1 MKRYKSI
8 IKENGVQLKEAGWS
22 DSDLSRF
29 FFSKEYDDYKHGDP
43 KKAVSQLYSLTIDYL
58 NDVEKNLEL
67 AGTFL
72 ASAIKDEVWK
82 MIEKN
87 FKRIKIK

>member
-29 FFSKEYDDYKHGDP
+29 FSKEYDDYKHGNP
-43 KKAVSQLYSLTIDYL
+43 KKAASQLYSLTIDYL

-72 ASAIKDEVWK
+72 APVIKDEVWK